1 MRLKLNQMVKS
12 TEAQLSGDELE
23 AFRKLSQADKRDV
36 VIKVSENAVDAEI
49 IDYFKQLNSENEP
62 SDYQWVVGHLCRK
75 PELKKPPRRWL
86 FRPKG
91 KA

>member
-49 IDYFKQLNSENEP
+49 IDYFKQLN
-62 SDYQWVVGHLCRK
+62 
-75 PELKKPPRRWL
+75 
-86 FRPKG
+86 
-91 KA
+91 

>member
-1 MRLKLNQMVKS
+1 MAKKKKRKTKSVNQENYSPLMRLKLNQMVKS

-62 SDYQWVVGHLCRK
+62 SDYQ
-75 PELKKPPRRWL
+75 
-86 FRPKG
+86 
-91 KA
+91 

>member
-62 SDYQWVVGHLCRK
+62 SDYQ
-75 PELKKPPRRWL
+75 
-86 FRPKG
+86 
-91 KA
+91 